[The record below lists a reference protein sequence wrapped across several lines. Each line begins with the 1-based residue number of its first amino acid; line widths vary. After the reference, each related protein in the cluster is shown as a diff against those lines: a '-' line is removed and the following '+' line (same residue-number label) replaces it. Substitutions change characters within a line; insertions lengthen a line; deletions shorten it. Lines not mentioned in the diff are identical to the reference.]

1 MFKLIIKNYLAATD
15 MDVQSLKYEGK
26 YEQYIETLNE
36 AAMTFYEGLLKSL
49 TNAYICTEEYLRDQE
64 NGRVEDTLGKKKIQA
79 QEAAKAFIEQS
90 IFGEPEEIE
99 EISKEITEDEI
110 MLLAIT
116 KAYFAEIVTE
126 DMAIANEFRYSMEN
140 GFPKTDVKQYFKRW
154 TSLLYKTHGTSL
166 KLEEVIKIDKSHK
179 RLKDLAVACFKL
191 QLELIEIEMSVSEKL
206 YRKSLFHP
214 YSKKDFQEDLIKID
228 SARMFLDSKCKKL
241 EKTQDEIIAQYGY

>member
-49 TNAYICTEEYLRDQE
+49 TNAYIGTEEYLRDQE

-110 MLLAIT
+110 KLKAIMT
-116 KAYFAEIVTE
+116 TSTPSKVEMVINKISTDPGVISITWE
-126 DMAIANEFRYSMEN
+126 HEKET
-140 GFPKTDVKQYFKRW
+140 KTDN
-154 TSLLYKTHGTSL
+154 
-166 KLEEVIKIDKSHK
+166 
-179 RLKDLAVACFKL
+179 
-191 QLELIEIEMSVSEKL
+191 
-206 YRKSLFHP
+206 
-214 YSKKDFQEDLIKID
+214 EDSD
-228 SARMFLDSKCKKL
+228 Y
-241 EKTQDEIIAQYGY
+241 E